1 MAFREDF
8 LEEVLIQLNLE
19 DELEFLD
26 EGGF

>member
-1 MAFREDF
+1 MAVREGF